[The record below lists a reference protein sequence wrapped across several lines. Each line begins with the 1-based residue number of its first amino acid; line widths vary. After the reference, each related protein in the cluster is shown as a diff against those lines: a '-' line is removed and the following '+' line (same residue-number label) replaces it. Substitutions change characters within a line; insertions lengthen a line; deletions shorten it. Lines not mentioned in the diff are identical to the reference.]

1 MSKTAFV
8 VIGINKKIIFLIK
21 KDFMLILCWLF
32 AMRQAL
38 SVEQSLVG
46 RGEGRSPRAENEARV
61 DGRETGEEIGVQRR
75 RFVLIYLLGGV

>member
-1 MSKTAFV
+1 M
-8 VIGINKKIIFLIK
+8 
-21 KDFMLILCWLF
+21 C
-32 AMRQAL
+32 QAL

-75 RFVLIYLLGGV
+75 RFVLIYLLFLWLSVKIPDPPFF